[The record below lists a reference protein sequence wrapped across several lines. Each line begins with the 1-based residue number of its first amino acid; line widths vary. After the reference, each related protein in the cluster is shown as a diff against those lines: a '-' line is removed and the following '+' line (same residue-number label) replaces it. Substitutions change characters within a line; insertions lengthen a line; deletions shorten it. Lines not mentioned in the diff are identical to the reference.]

1 MTNRIVSNDKRNLC
15 QTVSAKSDREFK
27 MKQDIQGIQL
37 QCSRAVTL
45 GQADKTDRY
54 DTQRESRGE
63 ITL

>member
-1 MTNRIVSNDKRNLC
+1 MIKESY
-15 QTVSAKSDREFK
+15 AKEISGESDREFK
-27 MKQDIQGIQL
+27 MKQDIQRIQL

-63 ITL
+63 R

>member
-1 MTNRIVSNDKRNLC
+1 MIKGINAEEI
-15 QTVSAKSDREFK
+15 SAESDREFK
-27 MKQDIQGIQL
+27 IKQDIQGIQL
-37 QCSRAVTL
+37 QCSTAVTL